1 MIFKRANELR
11 GEINFKMDIDGYE
24 ICVSVRHNF
33 ETNWKENKKKKKRH
47 IEDEVHNVKI
57 CCF

>member
-11 GEINFKMDIDGYE
+11 DKINFKMDIDGYE

-33 ETNWKENKKKKKRH
+33 EPNWKENLKFEKRH

>member
-1 MIFKRANELR
+1 
-11 GEINFKMDIDGYE
+11 MDIDGYE

-33 ETNWKENKKKKKRH
+33 EPNWKENLKFEKRH